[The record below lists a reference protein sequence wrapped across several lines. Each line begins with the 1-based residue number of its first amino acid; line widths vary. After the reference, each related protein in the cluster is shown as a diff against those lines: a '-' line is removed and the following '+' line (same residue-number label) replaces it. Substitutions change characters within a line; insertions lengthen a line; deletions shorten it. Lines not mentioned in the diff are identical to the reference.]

1 MQPERMRTTVTVYER
16 KQAQRGE
23 EAIENQHPRTPEA
36 EQGGPDLLSPR
47 LGTLSLCVSVN
58 CSVFRALSLKDRVR
72 KSGKEVLQSVT
83 RKAFWG
89 CWVCLLS

>member
-36 EQGGPDLLSPR
+36 EQGGAWSP
-47 LGTLSLCVSVN
+47 
-58 CSVFRALSLKDRVR
+58 
-72 KSGKEVLQSVT
+72 KSQIRYLAIM
-83 RKAFWG
+83 R
-89 CWVCLLS
+89 